1 MTLNDIA
8 YEYNWEKWGDKYIRE
23 KARFSILIDVHTK
36 TLYIQVNNLEIDLLT
51 GLKATQIIQL
61 MKIFGAKI

>member
-1 MTLNDIA
+1 MTLDDIA

-51 GLKATQIIQL
+51 GLKTTQIIQL